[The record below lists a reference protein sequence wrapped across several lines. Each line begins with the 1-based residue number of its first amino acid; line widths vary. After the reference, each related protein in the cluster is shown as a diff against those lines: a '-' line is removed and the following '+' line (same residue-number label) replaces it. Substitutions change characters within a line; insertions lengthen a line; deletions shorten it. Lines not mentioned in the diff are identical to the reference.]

1 MMTFV
6 SLLLA
11 VITLFF
17 CIEGTFPLIF
27 LLLWMNWVFFQNLC
41 KLQLFFWWLWILAYT
56 PYYFFEFFKIF
67 PLNSWTSWLSL
78 FYQWHSLL
86 LQELCLQPQ
95 MFLLLMLL
103 IQKADFILCLW
114 VIIFNNSVVCLYS
127 SVSWRKSSDTIGNSL
142 FNIMNLGFHRVHLPV
157 LCHQFPKIWD
167 VWMPY
172 LGAITRF
179 TSESRR
185 SQKLQNSETLKVSW
199 SMKKNKTHWNI
210 RHFKLNINCS
220 WTLSHICEDT
230 LRNLAWSVQNNNI
243 TGILSHVYARS
254 YVKYFTGEFYTH
266 SKSRSQVVT
275 TVLI

>member
-1 MMTFV
+1 MTFV
-6 SLLLA
+6 LLLLE
-11 VITLFF
+11 VIALFF

-103 IQKADFILCLW
+103 IEKADFILCLW

-142 FNIMNLGFHRVHLPV
+142 FNIMNLGFHSFYQCYAISFPRFGMFGCPTWGLLPG
-157 LCHQFPKIWD
+157 LLQKAGEAKSYKILRPSRLAG
-167 VWMPY
+167 VWKKIKHTETY
-172 LGAITRF
+172 AI
-179 TSESRR
+179 
-185 SQKLQNSETLKVSW
+185 
-199 SMKKNKTHWNI
+199 
-210 RHFKLNINCS
+210 LN
-220 WTLSHICEDT
+220 
-230 LRNLAWSVQNNNI
+230 
-243 TGILSHVYARS
+243 
-254 YVKYFTGEFYTH
+254 
-266 SKSRSQVVT
+266 
-275 TVLI
+275 